1 MQFLAHEAEAAKEKL
16 NRLTEE
22 KKFTAHVFN
31 PYRRVPLATREETR
45 TSERRYEDSEEN
57 INNDDLEMIQ
67 PANETTTH
75 NHKKG
80 HNKKSPASVSLIND
94 QKNKSFNV

>member
-1 MQFLAHEAEAAKEKL
+1 MQFLTHEAEVAKEKL

-22 KKFTAHVFN
+22 KKITTHVFN
-31 PYRRVPLATREETR
+31 PYRRVPLATRENLGD
-45 TSERRYEDSEEN
+45 ERRYADSEEN

-80 HNKKSPASVSLIND
+80 HNKKSPASVSLIKD